1 MLTRE
6 ELTKW
11 YDCNLKSRTFHRDC
25 EKCFLG
31 ELNLYNMWSC
41 KYSRKNVAD
50 SHLAAL
56 DEIERL
62 KAEVAAAKEQATATD
77 DYYALQKDEVEHLK
91 AQLETEKRKTE
102 KAEGYGFYNGL
113 VRGNTTGNLLI
124 PRREPQT
131 GDRGI
136 KA

>member
-1 MLTRE
+1 MTRE

-62 KAEVAAAKEQATATD
+62 KAASINATTSVKNGINNVCAIKNVKVYGD
-77 DYYALQKDEVEHLK
+77 MELRELK
-91 AQLETEKRKTE
+91 HFNKGGEK
-102 KAEGYGFYNGL
+102 N
-113 VRGNTTGNLLI
+113 
-124 PRREPQT
+124 
-131 GDRGI
+131 D
-136 KA
+136 